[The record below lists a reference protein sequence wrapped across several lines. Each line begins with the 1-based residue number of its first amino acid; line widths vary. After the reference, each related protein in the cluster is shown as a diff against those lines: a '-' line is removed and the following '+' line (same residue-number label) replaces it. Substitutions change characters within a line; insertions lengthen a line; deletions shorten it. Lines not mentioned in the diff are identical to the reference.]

1 MTWWQLTLLI
11 FGALSLLLLSGI
23 PVAFAFITINIAG
36 GLVYLGGVDGLPQLA
51 RSGLSAITNFSLTPI
66 PFFLLMGELLLHTG
80 VAMKAIDA
88 FDGLIS
94 RVPGRLAVIAVVAG
108 TVFSAISGSTVAT
121 TALLGSVLLPQMLA
135 RGYHPH
141 MGVGPIMA
149 IGGVDALIPP
159 SAITVL
165 FGSLASISVSG
176 LLLGGVV
183 PGMMLSVMFVGYIVF
198 KAWRNP
204 EMAPSFETPKLH
216 GWQRWRPVVVY
227 VSPLVG
233 IFLVVIVAMT
243 RGWATPT
250 EAAAIGA
257 LATVVMC
264 ALYRSLSLKH
274 LAQALLGTA
283 AVSGMILFII
293 FGATTFSQILV
304 FTGAT
309 NGMVN
314 LIQGQG
320 FSAGTVLVIMMLI
333 LLVLGCFL
341 DQVAI
346 MLITLPF
353 FMPIVQQYGIDPVWF
368 GIMFMICMQLG
379 LLTPPF
385 GTLLFTMRSV
395 APSSVTTLDIY
406 RAVMPYVGFG
416 MLMLLLVFLF
426 PSLAT
431 WLPSAMS
438 R

>member
-1 MTWWQLTLLI
+1 MSWWQLTLLI
-11 FGALSLLLLSGI
+11 FGSLTVLLLTGI
-23 PVAFAFITINIAG
+23 PVAFAFITINIVG
-36 GLVYLGGVDGLPQLA
+36 GVVYLGGIDALPQLA
-51 RSGLSAITNFSLTPI
+51 RSGLSAVTNFSLTPI
-66 PFFLLMGELLLHTG
+66 PFFLLMGELLLRTG

-94 RVPGRLAVIAVVAG
+94 KVPGRLAVIAVVAG

-141 MGVGPIMA
+141 MGIGPIIA

-165 FGSLASISVSG
+165 FGSLAGISVSG

-183 PGMMLSVMFVGYIVF
+183 PGILLSILFVGYIVF
-198 KAWRNP
+198 RAWLAP
-204 EMAPSFETPKLH
+204 SQAPSFEH
-216 GWQRWRPVVVY
+216 ANMQGWDRWRPVVLY
-227 VSPLVG
+227 VTPLVG
-233 IFLVVIVAMT
+233 IFLIVIVAMT
-243 RGWATPT
+243 KGWATPT
-250 EAAAIGA
+250 EASA
-257 LATVVMC
+257 LGVLVTVAVC
-264 ALYRSLSLKH
+264 GLYQSLSLKS
-274 LAQALLGTA
+274 LMESIMGTA
-283 AVSGMILFII
+283 AVSGMILLII
-293 FGATTFSQILV
+293 VGATTFSQILV

-320 FSAGTVLVIMMLI
+320 LSTGAVILIMMLI
-333 LLVLGCFL
+333 LLFLGCFL

-346 MLITLPF
+346 MLVTLPF
-353 FMPIVQQYGIDPVWF
+353 FMPIVQQYGIHPVWF
-368 GIMFMICMQLG
+368 GVMFMICMQLG

-395 APSSVTTLDIY
+395 APASISTVDIY

-416 MLMLLLVFLF
+416 FLMLLLVYFF
-426 PSLAT
+426 PPIAT
-431 WLPSAMS
+431 WLPATLSQ
-438 R
+438 

>member
-1 MTWWQLTLLI
+1 MIWWQLTLLV

-183 PGMMLSVMFVGYIVF
+183 PGMMLSVLFVGYIVF
-198 KAWRNP
+198 KAWRHP
-204 EMAPSFETPKLH
+204 EMAPSFDAPRLR

-233 IFLVVIVAMT
+233 IFLIVIVAMT

-257 LATVVMC
+257 LATVVIC
-264 ALYRSLSLKH
+264 VLYRSLTLQH

-320 FSAGTVLVIMMLI
+320 FSAGTVLVVMMLI
-333 LLVLGCFL
+333 LLLLGCFL

-353 FMPIVQQYGIDPVWF
+353 FMPIVAQYGIDPVWF
-368 GIMFMICMQLG
+368 GILFMICMQLG

-395 APSSVTTLDIY
+395 APSSISTMDIY
-406 RAVMPYVGFG
+406 RAVLPYVGFG
-416 MLMLLLVFLF
+416 LLVLVLVFLF

-431 WLPSAMS
+431 WLPGAMS

>member
-1 MTWWQLTLLI
+1 MEWWQLTLMI
-11 FGALSLLLLSGI
+11 FGGLTVLLLSGI
-23 PVAFAFITINIAG
+23 PVAFAFIAINIAG
-36 GLVYLGGVDGLPQLA
+36 GLVYLGGMDGLPQLA
-51 RSGLSAITNFSLTPI
+51 RSGMSAITNFSLTPI

-141 MGVGPIMA
+141 MGLGPIMA

-176 LLLGGVV
+176 LLLGGVL
-183 PGMMLSVMFVGYIVF
+183 PGIMLSILFVGYIVF
-198 KAWRNP
+198 TAWRRP
-204 EMAPSFETPKLH
+204 ELAPSFEAPRLR

-233 IFLVVIVAMT
+233 IFLVVIIAMT

-257 LATVVMC
+257 LATVVVC
-264 ALYRSLSLKH
+264 ALYRSLTLKH
-274 LAQALLGTA
+274 LGQALLGTA

-314 LIQGQG
+314 LIQGHG
-320 FSAGTVLVIMMLI
+320 FSAGTVVVVMMLI

-353 FMPIVQQYGIDPVWF
+353 FMPLVQQYGIDPVWF
-368 GIMFMICMQLG
+368 GILFMICMQLG
-379 LLTPPF
+379 LITPPF

-395 APSSVTTLDIY
+395 APPSVTTLDIY
-406 RAVMPYVGFG
+406 RAVLPYVVFG
-416 MLMLLLVFLF
+416 LLVLTLVFFF
-426 PSLAT
+426 PSIAT
-431 WLPSAMS
+431 WLPTSMS